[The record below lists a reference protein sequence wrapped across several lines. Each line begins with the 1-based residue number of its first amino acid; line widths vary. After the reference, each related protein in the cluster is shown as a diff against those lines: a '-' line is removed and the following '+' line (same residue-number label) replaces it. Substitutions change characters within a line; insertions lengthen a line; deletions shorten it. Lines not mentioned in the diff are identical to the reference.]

1 MPVYRSRADL
11 RPARAYTLAHLR
23 LLFRQD
29 SSQGEYYASND
40 DAEYKNTDDPDA
52 NLYSVMGD
60 LDNYYIEGDDG
71 LNYLTFKWVWPN
83 MQSSTNANFKNW

>member
-1 MPVYRSRADL
+1 MLLHL
-11 RPARAYTLAHLR
+11 RPVRAYTLAHLR

-29 SSQGEYYASND
+29 SSGGEYYASND
-40 DAEYKNTDDPDA
+40 DVEYKNTDDPDA

-60 LDNYYIEGDDG
+60 LDNYYITGDDG

-83 MQSSTNANFKNW
+83 MQSSTNADFKNW